1 MTSLLQFARY
11 RVEDGVRDLLGKEIS
26 ARVSETN
33 LESDLDDAILAGIG
47 AYALRR
53 HLPGDILQGI
63 QVFTAAGSHA
73 LLLSNLPMQEFPP
86 TPVSGFGDETE
97 LAVTNA
103 IHLGLIRILGCTPF
117 AVRYEN
123 DGRLVR
129 NVVPNPAAS
138 GTTSSWGADSEFFWH
153 TDNPHQPFGPPGSDP
168 RLYTPP
174 YLTFYAVRNEERV
187 PTEIA
192 ALDDVV
198 VRLDEETRL
207 GLTAAEFEI
216 GAPDSNDREAT
227 GPLVRT
233 EVLEIGPDGRHRA
246 RYDRGTTVGIT
257 DAAKR
262 ALERWCAVLPTVP
275 SAELVLET
283 GDFMIFDNRR
293 VLHRR
298 KAFTPRPHVRARWLR
313 RCYAA

>member
-11 RVEDGVRDLLGKEIS
+11 RVEDSVRDLLGKEIS
-26 ARVSETN
+26 ERVSETS
-33 LESDLDDAILAGIG
+33 LDSDLDDTILAGIG

-53 HLPGDILQGI
+53 HLSGDVLQGI

-73 LLLSNLPMQEFPP
+73 FLLSNLPAQEFPA
-86 TPVSGFGDETE
+86 TPVSGFGDEAE

-103 IHLGLIRILGCTPF
+103 IHLGLIRILGCTPY
-117 AVRYEN
+117 AVSYEN
-123 DGRLVR
+123 DGRLIR
-129 NVVPNPAAS
+129 NVVPNPEAS

-153 TDNPHQPFGPPGSDP
+153 SDNPHQPFGPPGSDP

-187 PTEIA
+187 PTEIT

-207 GLTAAEFEI
+207 NLLAAEFEV
-216 GAPDSNDREAT
+216 GAPDSNDGDAT
-227 GPLVRT
+227 GPLVKAA
-233 EVLEIGPDGRHRA
+233 VLETGPDGRHRV
-246 RYDRGTTVGIT
+246 RYDRGTTVGVT
-257 DAAKR
+257 AAAQQ
-262 ALERWCAVLPTVP
+262 ALERWSTALKAIPAAEMVLD
-275 SAELVLET
+275 T
-283 GDFMIFDNRR
+283 GDFMIFDNHR

-298 KAFTPRPHVRARWLR
+298 KAFTPRPHATARWLR